1 MKFVEAIDKDIE
13 EYSGILELKDAS
25 QARKCVKQIELV
37 YGKRVDGL
45 NGIYRNSIWD
55 GDADW
60 INLLGNAIRSIEFYR
75 EEFIIKNA
83 HDQNVGVNRLSSV
96 GDGLGAE
103 RDVDELI
110 AKAKDELEGVVSDAE
125 YEEVAAKLD
134 ELEKIN
140 GLDESLG
147 KKWLQIKPILNW
159 SITKGVDVV
168 CHVLPV
174 IQKVL
179 HAGRRVS

>member
-1 MKFVEAIDKDIE
+1 MEMLIG
-13 EYSGILELKDAS
+13 SS
-25 QARKCVKQIELV
+25 
-37 YGKRVDGL
+37 
-45 NGIYRNSIWD
+45 
-55 GDADW
+55 
-60 INLLGNAIRSIEFYR
+60 LLGMRSGALSLR

-134 ELEKIN
+134 ELEKSMGWMKAWARN
-140 GLDESLG
+140 GFRST
-147 KKWLQIKPILNW
+147 ILNW